1 MIQLTKQIITTS
13 AMLEE
18 LKEFLK
24 HQHLPFHDII
34 PTNNLFI
41 VYRDASNT
49 IIASGGL
56 EYYNNSVLLRS
67 LAVAPSQRGKHIG
80 NYVVDDLLHN
90 VRKAGIQSVFLLTE
104 TARDFFLKKGFS
116 VVSRDQVPE
125 AIKQSTEFSHVCPA
139 SAVCMHYPI
148 ITP

>member
-1 MIQLTKQIITTS
+1 MTTG

-24 HQHLPFHDII
+24 HQHLPFQDI
-34 PTNNLFI
+34 TLVSNLFI
-41 VYRDASNT
+41 LYRDAANA
-49 IIASGGL
+49 IVASGGV
-56 EYYNNSVLLRS
+56 EYYDRTVLLRS
-67 LAVAPSQRGKHIG
+67 LAVAPLHRGKRIG

-90 VRKAGIQSVFLLTE
+90 VRKAGVQRVYLLTE

-116 VVSRDQVPE
+116 VVSRDEVPE
-125 AIKQSTEFSHVCPA
+125 AIKQSSEFSHVCPA

-148 ITP
+148 ISP